1 VRIDTD
7 GLVKDAL
14 ESMATRA
21 AIVDAAEIR
30 FHEEFR
36 KACERNA
43 CGQYNT
49 NWMGP
54 PAIGPIEELI
64 GKVRK
69 YKQGLLFQT
78 VHPVSGSFDLKGML
92 EGKKNHEQVFRDLLK
107 KIKNKYDFEDLLPLN
122 AGCCRICPKCGYLD
136 HEPCRHP
143 DEAVSS
149 LEAYGIDVGALEK
162 SVGIPYHN
170 GKNTVSYVGLIL
182 FKEREGAS
190 KRPTGAIE
198 SAVDTGQIHTT
209 HGEKDIGSKAT

>member
-1 VRIDTD
+1 MDD
-7 GLVKDAL
+7 LVKDAL
-14 ESMATRA
+14 ESKATRA

-54 PAIGPIEELI
+54 PAIGPIGQLA
-64 GKVRK
+64 GMVRK

-92 EGKKNHEQVFRDLLK
+92 EGKKIHEQVFRDLLK

-122 AGCCRICPKCGYLD
+122 AGCCQICPKCAYLD
-136 HEPCRHP
+136 DEPCRHP

-149 LEAYGIDVGALEK
+149 LEAYGIDVVALEK
-162 SVGIPYHN
+162 SVGMPYHN

-182 FKEREGAS
+182 FKEKEAAN
-190 KRPTGAIE
+190 KRPTGARDQPLR
-198 SAVDTGQIHTT
+198 SDKGKQPT
-209 HGEKDIGSKAT
+209 EKRT